1 MRMQAVKFFNHSM
14 NFVTY
19 LVLVEDEVRGMEG
32 FVDDVACEIEEDVG
46 FELAYES
53 VELCSLESVTTEGA
67 VDAEASFNNCE
78 LTYYFEF

>member
-19 LVLVEDEVRGMEG
+19 LVLVEDGVLGMEG
-32 FVDDVACEIEEDVG
+32 FVDEVARQIEEDEG

-67 VDAEASFNNCE
+67 VDAETSFNNCE
-78 LTYYFEF
+78 LSYYFEI

>member
-19 LVLVEDEVRGMEG
+19 LVLVEDEVLGMEG
-32 FVDDVACEIEEDVG
+32 FVDEVARQIEEDEG

-67 VDAEASFNNCE
+67 VDAETSFNNCE
-78 LTYYFEF
+78 LSYYFEI